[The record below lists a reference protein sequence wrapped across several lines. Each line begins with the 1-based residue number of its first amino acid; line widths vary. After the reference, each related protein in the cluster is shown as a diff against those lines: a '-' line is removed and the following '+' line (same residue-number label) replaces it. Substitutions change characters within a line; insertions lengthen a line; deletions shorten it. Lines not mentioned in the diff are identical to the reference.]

1 MKKFI
6 EKLFTK
12 LIQKLVPFLI
22 TTLLPKLM
30 DSIEEGIKNILTIQL
45 EDMARKNTTSL
56 NNYKQQLKKE
66 LQDEIQ

>member
-1 MKKFI
+1 MKKFL
-6 EKLFTK
+6 EKLFEK

-45 EDMARKNTTSL
+45 EDMAKKNTISL
-56 NNYKQQLKKE
+56 NNYKKQLKDE
-66 LQDEIQ
+66 LQEKK